1 MFDNE
6 NRGGVSAREIMPTG
20 YILPTD
26 LGRDLIGLMMIF
38 VINYFVL
45 T

>member
-6 NRGGVSAREIMPTG
+6 NREGVPAREIMPTG
-20 YILPTD
+20 HILPTD
-26 LGRDLIGLMMIF
+26 LGNDMIGLMMIF
-38 VINYFVL
+38 VINSFVV

>member
-6 NRGGVSAREIMPTG
+6 NRGGVLAREIMPTG
-20 YILPTD
+20 LILPTD
-26 LGRDLIGLMMIF
+26 LGNDLIGLMMIF
-38 VINYFVL
+38 VIHSFVV